1 MQDDFEVLIS
11 QQEYKILMGAKE
23 KLMSAQQ
30 NLKTTEEKLSEVQEE
45 MDKRVESLT
54 QANNTIKDISLK
66 CIRLARKIMVDEERA
81 EQLEDHFLK
90 RER

>member
-30 NLKTTEEKLSEVQEE
+30 QLKTAEEKLYEVTEE
-45 MDKRVESLT
+45 MDKRVESLA
-54 QANNTIKDISLK
+54 QANNTIKDFSLK
-66 CIRLARKIMVDEERA
+66 CIRLTKKIMADEDKA
-81 EQLEDHFLK
+81 EQMEDQFLK